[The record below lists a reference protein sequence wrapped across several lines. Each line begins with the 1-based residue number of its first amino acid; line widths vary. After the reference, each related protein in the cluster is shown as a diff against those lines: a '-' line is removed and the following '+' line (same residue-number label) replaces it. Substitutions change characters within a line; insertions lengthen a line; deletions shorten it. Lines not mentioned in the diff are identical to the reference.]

1 MKLAEIAP
9 KKDMDIIKTDPKE
22 ITLQDPKTKVKTVVP
37 ANMIDKDPD
46 NPGDTNSISVNSGKD
61 TTKKNTLR
69 PGQKVKVNQKDAT
82 A

>member
-46 NPGDTNSISVNSGKD
+46 NPGDPNSISVNSGKD
-61 TTKKNTLR
+61 TTKKNTCHLLL
-69 PGQKVKVNQKDAT
+69 NH
-82 A
+82 

>member
-37 ANMIDKDPD
+37 AGMIDKDPD
-46 NPGDTNSISVNSGKD
+46 NPGDPNSISVNSDKD
-61 TTKKNTLR
+61 TSKKNALR
-69 PGQKVKVNQKDAT
+69 PGQKVKVTQKDAT

>member
-9 KKDMDIIKTDPKE
+9 KKDMDIIKADPKE

-37 ANMIDKDPD
+37 ANMIDTDPD
-46 NPGDTNSISVNSGKD
+46 NPGDPNSISVNSDKD